1 MTPSDTAPSDVP
13 LQASAPAAPTIR
25 RRLMAMVYET
35 FLLVAVEMLAVLL
48 FLVVT
53 RNNQAPVFQHAL
65 KAYLFLVTG
74 AYFIHFWCDSGHTLA
89 MKTWRL
95 RLVADGH
102 PRVPLRT
109 AALRYLLAWG
119 WFLPALVACAALGLK
134 GKGEIALAVVIG
146 IAAWALT
153 ALFDRDRR
161 GAGRRFLHDRLAGT
175 RIVALP
181 KRR

>member
-1 MTPSDTAPSDVP
+1 MTPSDTAPPEAAPDAS
-13 LQASAPAAPTIR
+13 LQAAPAAPSVK

-35 FLLVAVEMLAVLL
+35 FLLVAVEMLAVAL
-48 FLVVT
+48 FLLVT
-53 RNNQAPVFQHAL
+53 RNNHAPVYQHAM
-65 KAYLFLVTG
+65 KAYLFIVTG

-102 PRVPLRT
+102 ARVPLRI
-109 AALRYLLAWG
+109 ALLRYLLAWG
-119 WFLPALVACAALGLK
+119 WFLPALVACGVLGLK
-134 GKGEIALAVVIG
+134 GKGDIAAAVVIG

-153 ALFDRDRR
+153 ALLDRD
-161 GAGRRFLHDRLAGT
+161 RRFLHDRMAGT